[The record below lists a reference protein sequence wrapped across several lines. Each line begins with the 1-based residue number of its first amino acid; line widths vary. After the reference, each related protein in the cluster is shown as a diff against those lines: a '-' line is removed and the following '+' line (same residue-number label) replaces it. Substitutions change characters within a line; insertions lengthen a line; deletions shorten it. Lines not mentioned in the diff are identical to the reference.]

1 MQLCGVRV
9 EFRRG
14 QSASLTLTP
23 KHLQSAVE
31 PLSDCALQRGPL
43 PHSVPAQL
51 GTAGAQQGEDKEIKP
66 NGAATEAPA
75 GVHIEMCQNCVI
87 FTSKEYIQNFQN
99 HTVLY
104 SS

>member
-9 EFRRG
+9 ELRRG

-43 PHSVPAQL
+43 PHGVPAQL
-51 GTAGAQQGEDKEIKP
+51 GAAGAQQGEDKEIEP
-66 NGAATEAPA
+66 TEQQLRLR
-75 GVHIEMCQNCVI
+75 VE
-87 FTSKEYIQNFQN
+87 FTLKRVKICHF
-99 HTVLY
+99 H
-104 SS
+104 